1 MRCGEL
7 EEVKVSLV
15 DDLIAHRESVEK
27 MKD

>member
-7 EEVKVSLV
+7 VEVKVSLV
-15 DDLIAHRESVEK
+15 DDLITHRESVEK